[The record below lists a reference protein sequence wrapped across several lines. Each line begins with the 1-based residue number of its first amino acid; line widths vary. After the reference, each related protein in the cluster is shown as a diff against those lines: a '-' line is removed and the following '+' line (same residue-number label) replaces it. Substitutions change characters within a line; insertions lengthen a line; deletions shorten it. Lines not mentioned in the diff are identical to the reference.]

1 MSNPCKPIDMEW
13 ERLTLIAKTLKTVQ
27 VNGKTKQL
35 YEKKV
40 ILNDLSGSI
49 KHGKFTAILG
59 PSGCGKTTLLN
70 FLAGRTDSKIN
81 ITGDFRVN
89 SKSVFDISSI
99 SNIVAFVQQ
108 DDILLPTMTPREIF
122 TFAANLRLKLSKEKK
137 AQRVEQIIQELDIEK
152 CANTRVGNA
161 EMRGLSGGERKRASI
176 GVDLITNPSLIF
188 LDEPTTGLDSTTALN
203 VLQVLQK
210 LARNGR
216 NIVSTIHQPSTEIFN
231 TFDNLLLMVRG
242 NIIYQG
248 LASDAVRYFGSIG
261 RPCPKQMNP
270 ADFFMKLMNES
281 GLVVDDMKAS
291 KTTRININPEEIE
304 ERMQK
309 NIADLVQ
316 NYRQS
321 PMVEEIKKDISTEVV
336 KSKSAYQV
344 SWFYQFYLILIR
356 AFRNELRNPMNFK
369 TTFIQTIFV
378 VFLVNSLYYNL
389 AEDKGNGVQ
398 NRLGVLFMLASMSGF
413 TSVTGSLG
421 TFSQEKPVFLRER
434 LTKSYSAGA
443 YFWAKAVSELP
454 FLMLYPLLLI
464 LPIYWFIGLNTLDNK
479 FLIMLVFHIMCW
491 LAGSGYGLFLSTII
505 SRLEFALALVPAL
518 LVPLVVLTGFF
529 VSQDNIPWYFG
540 PFEYISLFKWVFQ
553 GTAQNEFDQLDL
565 ACGTHCLDKLEFQQK
580 DWQTSMLALALIAI
594 GTRVL
599 AYIGIVAISLPKKSN
614 MSRPVGENPYE
625 RPTLA
630 PSEILTDGEE
640 SEGRRSD
647 VSMQMIL

>member
-1 MSNPCKPIDMEW
+1 
-13 ERLTLIAKTLKTVQ
+13 
-27 VNGKTKQL
+27 
-35 YEKKV
+35 
-40 ILNDLSGSI
+40 
-49 KHGKFTAILG
+49 
-59 PSGCGKTTLLN
+59 
-70 FLAGRTDSKIN
+70 
-81 ITGDFRVN
+81 
-89 SKSVFDISSI
+89 
-99 SNIVAFVQQ
+99 
-108 DDILLPTMTPREIF
+108 
-122 TFAANLRLKLSKEKK
+122 
-137 AQRVEQIIQELDIEK
+137 
-152 CANTRVGNA
+152 
-161 EMRGLSGGERKRASI
+161 
-176 GVDLITNPSLIF
+176 
-188 LDEPTTGLDSTTALN
+188 
-203 VLQVLQK
+203 
-210 LARNGR
+210 
-216 NIVSTIHQPSTEIFN
+216 
-231 TFDNLLLMVRG
+231 
-242 NIIYQG
+242 
-248 LASDAVRYFGSIG
+248 
-261 RPCPKQMNP
+261 
-270 ADFFMKLMNES
+270 
-281 GLVVDDMKAS
+281 
-291 KTTRININPEEIE
+291 
-304 ERMQK
+304 
-309 NIADLVQ
+309 
-316 NYRQS
+316 
-321 PMVEEIKKDISTEVV
+321 
-336 KSKSAYQV
+336 
-344 SWFYQFYLILIR
+344 
-356 AFRNELRNPMNFK
+356 
-369 TTFIQTIFV
+369 
-378 VFLVNSLYYNL
+378 
-389 AEDKGNGVQ
+389 
-398 NRLGVLFMLASMSGF
+398 MLASMSGF